1 MTTEDPSIKKLKSFA
16 NRTNRSVHCSVQ
28 AYPTNAMARVRH
40 HQRLLHI
47 PNNADNTSLLVCHY
61 DPKKIGDLEIY
72 CGVFFP
78 VSSKDKIVIRQKDM
92 LDKINIFSKNKRAK
106 TGYSVFDSKTIIS
119 ECSDHSRL
127 KIFQNQ
133 KIQEKILEAFGLDLR
148 MKAGLNAMSLDYIK
162 ELEGKPHLGIY
173 ITGEWIL
180 EDEKLEQLF
189 SIAET
194 IRSQILMNN

>member
-1 MTTEDPSIKKLKSFA
+1 MATEDPSIKKLESFA
-16 NRTNRSVHCSVQ
+16 NRTNRSIHYTEKV
-28 AYPTNAMARVRH
+28 YPTNALARVRH
-40 HQRLLHI
+40 HRRLLHI
-47 PNNADNTSLLVCHY
+47 PNNTDNTSQLVCHY
-61 DPKKIGDLEIY
+61 DPKKFGELEVY

-78 VSSKDKIVIRQKDM
+78 VSSKDKVIIRQKDF
-92 LDKINIFSKNKRAK
+92 LDKLNIFSRNKRAT

-119 ECSDHSRL
+119 ECSDRSRL

-162 ELEGKPHLGIY
+162 EFEGKPHLGLY
-173 ITGEWIL
+173 ITGQWIL

-189 SIAET
+189 GIAET